1 MKKGL
6 LFLLLSAGM
15 CWGQASG
22 TFQPATTNVPGA
34 AYPRIDADSR
44 IEFRLKAPDAQKVQ
58 VQVGGV
64 PAIDMIKGAD
74 GVWSVITPPIVSG
87 FHYYYFIIDGVQVND
102 PASHAYYGVS
112 KDSGGIEVPE
122 KGAEFYHVQDVP
134 HGEVREHWYHSS
146 VTDSWRRVFI
156 YTPPGYDKNLKT
168 RYPVLYLQHGGGE
181 DETGWV
187 KQGYAN
193 FILDN
198 LIAEGKAKPM
208 IIVMSSGNARRA
220 GEPDRPVGPPPGASA
235 APRAVPS
242 GPSAFEDDMIKVI
255 IPMIDSNYRTISDRD
270 HRAMAGLSMGGMQT
284 FQVTMNHLN
293 EFSYIGGFS
302 GGGGGFGG
310 GAFDP
315 KTAANGVYADAA
327 SFNKK
332 VHLLW
337 IGVGTAEPDRMR
349 SGILAFHEG
358 LVKAGINVIFYES
371 PGTAH
376 EWQTWRRDLSLFAPL
391 LFQKDAK

>member
-1 MKKGL
+1 
-6 LFLLLSAGM
+6 
-15 CWGQASG
+15 
-22 TFQPATTNVPGA
+22 
-34 AYPRIDADSR
+34 
-44 IEFRLKAPDAQKVQ
+44 
-58 VQVGGV
+58 
-64 PAIDMIKGAD
+64 
-74 GVWSVITPPIVSG
+74 
-87 FHYYYFIIDGVQVND
+87 
-102 PASHAYYGVS
+102 
-112 KDSGGIEVPE
+112 
-122 KGAEFYHVQDVP
+122 
-134 HGEVREHWYHSS
+134 
-146 VTDSWRRVFI
+146 VFI